1 MPAEEDGWNDPM
13 MTIVMIRKSKEWWI
27 DRRGDEEVVVA
38 LVVAVMV
45 FVEVRGDYIVLLN
58 RTAEV
63 GGIFM
68 SRRRPS

>member
-1 MPAEEDGWNDPM
+1 